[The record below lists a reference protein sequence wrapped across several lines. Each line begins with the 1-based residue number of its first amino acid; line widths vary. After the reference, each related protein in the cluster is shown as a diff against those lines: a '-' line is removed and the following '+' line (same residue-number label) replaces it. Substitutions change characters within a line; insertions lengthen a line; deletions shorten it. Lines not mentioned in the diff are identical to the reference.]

1 MASLGVGSNMAVRMG
16 ITHSFPASQDGFKG
30 GFQQEAS
37 VGPEH
42 TGAGAPAGLRPSR
55 RA

>member
-1 MASLGVGSNMAVRMG
+1 MAVRMG
-16 ITHSFPASQDGFKG
+16 MAHSFPASQDGFKG

-42 TGAGAPAGLRPSR
+42 TGADAPASLRPGR